1 MTKYS
6 RIPGSKVLV
15 TALFVSLLS
24 IVTLHA
30 QTATAYKGTFT
41 LAQPIQ
47 WNTTI
52 LQPADYTITVP
63 ITGSTVIASIRTVS
77 GDAVAFLRN
86 SSQNDS
92 TNSKNT
98 LLLKE
103 KNGRLQVYSFVL
115 ADLGKTLIYDPAL
128 ARQAILESKGSQTVP
143 VTLARR

>member
-1 MTKYS
+1 MTKNS
-6 RIPGSKVLV
+6 RILGSKVLV

-30 QTATAYKGTFT
+30 QTSPAYKGTFT

-52 LQPADYTITVP
+52 LQPGDYTISVP
-63 ITGSTVIASIRTVS
+63 ATGFPSIASIRTVS
-77 GDAVAFLRN
+77 GHPVAFLRN
-86 SSQNDS
+86 CGQTDS

-103 KNGRLQVYSFVL
+103 KNGRLQVYSLEL
-115 ADLGKTLIYDPAL
+115 ADLGMVLIYDPAL
-128 ARQAILESKGSQTVP
+128 ARQAVLESQANQSVP
-143 VTLARR
+143 LILAKR